1 MRTKLK
7 LILLAVAIVA
17 AAFFVGCQGAALTP
31 EQTNAIVEVGQETS
45 DALATEIAK
54 AKADAAALPEG
65 SDERATLEAVI
76 AATEQ
81 VRAQIDEGIAYLV
94 ANQRDDGTIGAE
106 QGVGLIAKYLPP
118 PWGTIV
124 VGAAGLIFT
133 AARSR
138 KIRAA
143 AQSIVS
149 SIERARKQSPKL
161 AEALDDPAVIAE
173 LQRAQTPLAKRIVDE
188 AQGKKPAPLL

>member
-1 MRTKLK
+1 MKLK
-7 LILLAVAIVA
+7 LTLLAVAIVA
-17 AAFFVGCQGAALTP
+17 AGFFIGCQGGALTP
-31 EQTNAIVEVGQETS
+31 EQSSALVDAGRETS

-76 AATEQ
+76 AATEK
-81 VRAQIDEGIAYLV
+81 VRAEMDEAVAYLV
-94 ANQRDDGTIGAE
+94 ANQNDDGTIGPE
-106 QGVGLIAKYLPP
+106 QGVGLIAKWLPP

-124 VGAAGLIFT
+124 AGAAGLIFM

-143 AQSIVS
+143 AQSIAS
-149 SIERARKQSPKL
+149 SIDRARKQSPKL
-161 AEALDDPAVIAE
+161 ADALNDPAVIAE
-173 LQRAQTPLAKRIVDE
+173 LQRAQSPLAKRIVDE